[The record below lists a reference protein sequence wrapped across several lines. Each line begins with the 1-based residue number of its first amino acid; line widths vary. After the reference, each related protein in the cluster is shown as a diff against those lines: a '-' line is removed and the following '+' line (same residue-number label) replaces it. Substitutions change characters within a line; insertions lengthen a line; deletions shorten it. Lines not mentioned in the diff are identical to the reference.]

1 MYMRI
6 LALLALLVT
15 FAVPAWAGDGAA
27 AAALTFDQ
35 QIDRAVKPLA
45 DAAIG
50 FIFTPVSVL
59 GQDIPAIILW
69 LLSIGVFSS
78 VYMGFANFR
87 LFRLSYQLLGGKYQ
101 SSDRQGQISNWQAL
115 STSLSATVGLGNI
128 AGVAVAVSM
137 GGPGATVWMI
147 LMGFLGMNTKFLECS
162 LGVKYRQIA
171 EDGEVSGG
179 PMYYIARGFKDRGL
193 PRLGKMLAI
202 FFAVCCIGGAVGGG
216 NMFQSN
222 QTYQMFMRVAGEAS
236 FFAGKGWMFGTLL
249 AVMVGVVI
257 IGGIKSIAKVS
268 EKIFP
273 TMATL
278 YICICLIVIAGNYAS
293 VPDALMSIVRGAFAP
308 DAAVGGIIGAMIAGV
323 RRAVFSNEAGIGS
336 APITH
341 SAVKADSHIAQGIIS
356 MLNPFIDTV
365 VICTMTALV
374 IAVTGVYEGGKGIE
388 GIALTA
394 RAFETIGGW
403 TIYWLGLT
411 VFLFAYSTIIAWYY
425 LGEKGF
431 TYLAG
436 RSPAKVLAFK
446 VFYCLFII
454 VGAAANLTHL
464 IDLTD
469 ALFFAM
475 AIPNVIALYVMAP
488 EIKKDLRDYLEKIRA
503 TP

>member
-1 MYMRI
+1 
-6 LALLALLVT
+6 
-15 FAVPAWAGDGAA
+15 
-27 AAALTFDQ
+27 
-35 QIDRAVKPLA
+35 
-45 DAAIG
+45 
-50 FIFTPVSVL
+50 
-59 GQDIPAIILW
+59 
-69 LLSIGVFSS
+69 
-78 VYMGFANFR
+78 
-87 LFRLSYQLLGGKYQ
+87 
-101 SSDRQGQISNWQAL
+101 
-115 STSLSATVGLGNI
+115 
-128 AGVAVAVSM
+128 
-137 GGPGATVWMI
+137 
-147 LMGFLGMNTKFLECS
+147 
-162 LGVKYRQIA
+162 
-171 EDGEVSGG
+171 
-179 PMYYIARGFKDRGL
+179 MYYIARGFKDRGL
-193 PRLGKMLAI
+193 PRLGKLLAI

-222 QTYQMFMRVAGEAS
+222 QTYQMFMRVAGEGS
-236 FFAGKGWMFGTLL
+236 FFADKGWMFGVVL

-257 IGGIKSIAKVS
+257 IGGINSIAKVS

-278 YICICLIVIAGNYAS
+278 YIAICLIVIAGNYAAI
-293 VPDALMSIVRGAFAP
+293 PDALVSIVRGAFAP
-308 DAAVGGIIGAMIAGV
+308 DAAVGGIIGAMVAGV

-341 SAVKADSHIAQGIIS
+341 SAVKSDSHIAQGIIS

-374 IAVTGVYEGGKGIE
+374 IAVTGVYESGAGIE

-394 RAFETIGGW
+394 RAFETVGGW

-411 VFLFAYSTIIAWYY
+411 VFLFAYSTMIAWYY

-431 TYLAG
+431 TYIAG

-488 EIKKDLRDYLEKIRA
+488 EIKKDLREYLEKIRA

>member
-1 MYMRI
+1 MYIRI
-6 LALLALLVT
+6 LASIALLVA
-15 FAVPAWAGDGAA
+15 FAMPAWADVAVSPVP
-27 AAALTFDQ
+27 LTIDQ

-50 FIFTPVSVL
+50 FIFTPVTIM

-69 LLSIGVFSS
+69 LMAVGVFSS
-78 VYMGFANFR
+78 AYFGFANFR
-87 LFRLSYQLLGGKYQ
+87 LFRLSCQLLGGKYQ
-101 SSDRQGQISNWQAL
+101 SSERQGQISNWQAL

-171 EDGEVSGG
+171 DDGEVSGG

-193 PRLGKMLAI
+193 PRLGKLLAI

-222 QTYQMFMRVAGEAS
+222 QTYQMFMRVAGEGS
-236 FFAGKGWMFGTLL
+236 FFADKGWMFGVVL

-257 IGGIKSIAKVS
+257 IGGINSIAKVS

-278 YICICLIVIAGNYAS
+278 YIAICLIVIAGNYAAI
-293 VPDALMSIVRGAFAP
+293 PDALVSIVRGAFAP
-308 DAAVGGIIGAMIAGV
+308 DAAVGGIIGAMVAGV

-341 SAVKADSHIAQGIIS
+341 SAVKSDSHIAQGIIS

-374 IAVTGVYEGGKGIE
+374 IAVTGVYESGAGIE

-394 RAFETIGGW
+394 RAFETVGGW

-411 VFLFAYSTIIAWYY
+411 VFLFAYSTMIAWYY

-431 TYLAG
+431 TYIAG

-488 EIKKDLRDYLEKIRA
+488 EIKKDLREYLEKIRA